1 MHIGLAGP
9 ADLAPLADYV
19 PGPLPEVYS
28 FGFIGLLARSW
39 LEAGHRVT
47 LYALSSTVRERQ
59 VHGTGDPLRIV
70 VVPQRPRARHR
81 LRDFFRAERLG
92 LTSAMLDHP
101 AEVVSAHWT
110 YEFAL
115 AAEASGLPAFVTAHD
130 TPLRAAWEM
139 RSVYRWLRHSL
150 ALPAVHRATAL
161 SAVSPYAA
169 QHLQRCLGVRRHIEV
184 IPNGVRLDDLPCAGE
199 PRAAHT
205 PVFASALN
213 GWGPLKNGKG
223 LLRAFRLTREQLPGA
238 RLLMF
243 GDGFGPGGPAAR
255 WAAGERLSAGVD
267 FVGATERSV
276 MLRRFRD
283 EVDVLVHP
291 SRVEC
296 FPMILVET
304 MAVGIPLVAGARSGG
319 VPWVLDGG
327 LTGVLTDV
335 DNPAKL
341 AAAMSRLARDPAR
354 RTRLVEAARD
364 RVSAHFQLH
373 DVARAYVDWF
383 SRGG

>member
-9 ADLAPLADYV
+9 VDLAPLAEYV

-28 FGFIGLLARSW
+28 FGLLGWLARSW

-47 LYALSSTVRERQ
+47 VYALSPAVRERQ
-59 VHGTGDPLRIV
+59 SHGAGDPLRIV
-70 VVPQRPRARHR
+70 VLPQRPRARHR
-81 LRDFFRAERLG
+81 LGDFFRAERLA

-101 AEVVSAHWT
+101 AEVISAHWT

-115 AAEASGLPAFVTAHD
+115 AAEATRLPAFVTAHD
-130 TPLRAAWEM
+130 TPLRYAWEM
-139 RSVYRWLRHSL
+139 RSTYRWLRHSL

-161 SAVSPYAA
+161 SAVSPYVA

-184 IPNGVRLDDLPCAGE
+184 IPNGVPLGDLPSADK
-199 PRAAHT
+199 PRETHT
-205 PVFASALN
+205 PVFASALQ

-223 LLRAFRLTREQLPGA
+223 LLRSFRLTRERLPGA

-243 GDGFGPGGPAAR
+243 GDGFGPDGPAAR
-255 WAAGERLSAGVD
+255 WAARERLSAGVD
-267 FVGATERSV
+267 FVGATGRTE
-276 MLRRFRD
+276 MLRRFCE

-296 FPMILVET
+296 FPMTLVET
-304 MAVGIPLVAGARSGG
+304 MAVGIPVVAGAHSGG

-341 AAAMSRLARDPAR
+341 AAAMSGLARDPAR
-354 RTRLVEAARD
+354 RTRLVEVARD
-364 RVSAHFQLH
+364 RVSAHFQIH

-383 SRGG
+383 SAGG